1 MPEEYPKPPVEPDSI
16 DPDELARRIA
26 AGEPVRLLDI
36 RNRDEFETWRVA
48 GPSVTATQLSFSK
61 ALQAQVTDSV
71 PDLAEQVDSEGPI
84 TVVCA
89 RGESSA
95 YVAGLFEQ
103 AGIEAHN
110 LAEGMRGWAR
120 VSETH
125 EIPVEGDVTIVQ
137 YQRPS
142 SGCLGYLLVSE
153 GEAAVVD
160 PLRAFTDRY
169 GADAADFGATV
180 EYVVDTHVHADHVS
194 GIRTVAEATGGEA
207 LISERAHNRGMTDD
221 VGTLADDERRT
232 LGAVDLRM
240 VPLPGHTTGMTGLA
254 VGDVLLT
261 GDSLFIESVARP
273 DLEAGD
279 DGATELAREL
289 YTTLTDRLAAFD
301 DGTTIAPGHVSERT
315 PRNDDGTY
323 TATLGTL
330 REDLWVFDVDE
341 ESFVDRILADMP
353 PRPSNF
359 EDIIAANLG
368 ESTPDDEAAF
378 EWELG
383 PNNCAAT
390 AD

>member
-1 MPEEYPKPPVEPDSI
+1 MPEEYPEPPVEPDSI

-26 AGEPVRLLDI
+26 AGEPVRLLDV
-36 RNRDEFETWRVA
+36 RNRDEFEEWHVA
-48 GPSVTATQLSFSK
+48 GPSVTATQIPFSK
-61 ALQAQVTDSV
+61 ALQAQVTDTV
-71 PDLAEQVDSEGPI
+71 DDLAAQVDGEGPI

-103 AGIEAHN
+103 AGIQAHN
-110 LAEGMRGWAR
+110 LADGMDGWAR
-120 VSETH
+120 VYETH
-125 EIPVEGDVTIVQ
+125 EITTDADATVLQ

-153 GEAAVVD
+153 DEAAVVD

-169 GADAADFGATV
+169 GADAADRGATV
-180 EYVVDTHVHADHVS
+180 EYVIDTHVHADHVS
-194 GIRTVAEATGGEA
+194 GLRTVAEATGGEM
-207 LISERAHNRGMTDD
+207 LVSERARDRGIAYD
-221 VGTLADDERRT
+221 VGTLPDDGVLS
-232 LGAVDLRM
+232 LGAVDLRP
-240 VPLPGHTTGMTGLA
+240 VALPGHTTGMTGLA
-254 VGDVLLT
+254 VGDLLLT
-261 GDSLFIESVARP
+261 GDSLFVESVARP

-279 DGATELAREL
+279 DGAAELARDL
-289 YTTLTDRLAAFD
+289 YATLTERLAAFD
-301 DGTTIAPGHVSERT
+301 DATTVAPGHVSERT

-323 TATLGTL
+323 TAALGAL
-330 REDLWVFDVDE
+330 REDLWVFDTDE
-341 ESFVDRILADMP
+341 DAFVDRILDDMP

-359 EDIIAANLG
+359 EAIIAANLG
-368 ESTPDDEAAF
+368 ETTPDEDDAF